1 MSKGQELPN
10 SHSLWIIDFMNLMD
24 QRRWQVPFQWAADQ
38 SEFKVWHLD
47 SLSWKLVKQWTT
59 RLLHWFGLV
68 ILNHIIQWQHGP
80 GLVEESSS
88 QSQNGQALLVSS
100 LCSNLLPQHRTQVQ
114 NILMFQWRTQHNIGG
129 RWQGIAIANASLSW
143 HNKTCTL
150 LGLSD
155 TTKLKLP
162 AHLTKSLGFSLNA

>member
-1 MSKGQELPN
+1 MSGIAKQSSITDHGLHEPHGPKKVTGSIPMGSRSIWIQSMTSGLIELEAGAAMN
-10 SHSLWIIDFMNLMD
+10 NETTSL
-24 QRRWQVPFQWAADQ
+24 V
-38 SEFKVWHLD
+38 
-47 SLSWKLVKQWTT
+47 
-59 RLLHWFGLV
+59 GLV
-68 ILNHIIQWQHGP
+68 ILIHIIQWQHGP

-100 LCSNLLPQHRTQVQ
+100 LGSNHLLQHRTPVQ
-114 NILMFQWRTQHNIGG
+114 NILMFQWRTQNNIGG
-129 RWQGIAIANASLSW
+129 RWQGNAIANASLTW
-143 HNKTCTL
+143 HNKTWTL